1 MTTVKEQLLLLIDEL
16 PEPALELVLE
26 FTLFL
31 KSRYLE
37 NASKSPDESLET
49 SEVGLNS
56 GSKSPFE
63 QCFGTL
69 TLDQP
74 EDFENTRIDQDLAQA
89 YEDELS

>member
-1 MTTVKEQLLLLIDEL
+1 MTAKEQLLILIEEL

-26 FTLFL
+26 FALFL

-37 NASKSPDESLET
+37 NAGKSPNESLKT
-49 SEVGLNS
+49 SEAAIKS
-56 GSKSPFE
+56 DSKSPFE

-69 TLDQP
+69 ALDQS

-89 YEDELS
+89 HEDELS